1 MKKFCI
7 MIIAAGLS
15 TMAAAQEKFEQ
26 GKPNDDNY
34 RYLDEYQ
41 GLKNYIDY
49 LKYLRT

>member
-1 MKKFCI
+1 

-34 RYLDEYQ
+34 RYIQSSLILSWARVQ
-41 GLKNYIDY
+41 P
-49 LKYLRT
+49 